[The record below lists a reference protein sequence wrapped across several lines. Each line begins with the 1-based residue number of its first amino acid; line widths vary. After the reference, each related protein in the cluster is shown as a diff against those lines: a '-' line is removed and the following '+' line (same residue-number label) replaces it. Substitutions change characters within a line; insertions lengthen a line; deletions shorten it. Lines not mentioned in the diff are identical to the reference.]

1 MVVRGDE
8 VQACDQVHCQHSSE
22 GPPVVR
28 QSWRGRGFYNLGPDW
43 LPLVAVGCTD
53 QSEAPTNV
61 CAIRFAWRFI
71 EHLIKTPCKTYLSAH
86 LIGPLL
92 KM

>member
-28 QSWRGRGFYNLGPDW
+28 QSWRGRGFYNLGSDW

-53 QSEAPTNV
+53 QSEAPTHKQCSNGNEV
-61 CAIRFAWRFI
+61 NLPGKPASKSSGKKLLRLFQEFEIR
-71 EHLIKTPCKTYLSAH
+71 
-86 LIGPLL
+86 
-92 KM
+92 

>member
-28 QSWRGRGFYNLGPDW
+28 QSWRGRGFCNLGPDW
-43 LPLVAVGCTD
+43 LPLVAVGYTD
-53 QSEAPTNV
+53 QSEASRHKQCSNKNEVNLPGKPASKSSGKLL
-61 CAIRFAWRFI
+61 CLFQEFEIR
-71 EHLIKTPCKTYLSAH
+71 
-86 LIGPLL
+86 
-92 KM
+92 